1 MKKLLLGV
9 CFLIVSITLKAQVIT
24 TIDTINN
31 VDTLIKPLNK
41 STFTSNILYD
51 RVVPIANL
59 TNFNSAT
66 NNISN
71 LNYFE
76 QSLNELYRA
85 SKKTKFNSISTIR
98 KKYESTASKNKVDIG
113 IINTLFNQ
121 VNYNG
126 NDNNKGAL
134 KITNNKLVPINN
146 KPIFLQKEVL
156 IIAPLKKYAVG
167 QEIRYYFKHNLLF
180 EETTKKIIKLV
191 ANFDSQDT
199 HTIINNS
206 QIIKQNVV
214 VNYSTSGHKILTF
227 TATFNDGTSR
237 TTKGKLY
244 VTVTSTNSQQRFN
257 DGIEDGG
264 VTATIPFTGYEQGDT
279 PILGQLEYRIFYHGT
294 AGNYERV
301 LKKPIVIIDGFD
313 PFDTRKIQESDYPND
328 GEDYPVAIET
338 LMSYNDNLGVPQP
351 LIRELRK
358 QGYDVVIVNHP
369 VYEDVPSGKTI
380 DGGADY
386 IERNAMTH
394 ISLYQYLNSTV
405 FNNGSSE
412 QLTIMGPSMGG
423 QISRYALAYMEEHN
437 LSHNTKLWVSID
449 SPHLG
454 ANIPM
459 AAQANLYFLGYV
471 HGNQDAKDKY
481 DFLLNSPAGKQQLL
495 LQYSHKSA
503 SLPPYFQQYHN
514 NLESNLPNS
523 KGFPQLSRNIA
534 IANGSLNK
542 GVNAPGQKVLDIR
555 GFKDALWFSVKG
567 FQNEQWFIKNT
578 GESNK
583 IFFGKVDKV
592 FSGYSMSSTFI
603 NPLVYGALDA
613 LQGGM
618 ADSQGEI
625 KVEVE
630 EALVGLVDRI
640 HIYEYTPNHTFI
652 PTVSSLA
659 FKNPN
664 FNWSN
669 NINKDLT
676 CTEEIPFD
684 TYYVPKNNENHI
696 YFTQDSVDWL
706 TKEIEGNHQSPTI
719 VYTPM
724 IGNETTVTGQ
734 QLTYK
739 VDPVAGNTTYNWYFD
754 VGGRKSTNVAGWSII
769 SNQGNLIRVQ
779 VGKPGLA
786 VVVCEVSNPCST
798 TKKYLYVQVNSTSGG
813 GDGEGDGDDPCG
825 NNDIQLTYNTIK
837 SNGNSNSFWIAPYD
851 PCGSEDDG
859 DDIGDAFRTKV
870 ASKDQGLIYSFSIH
884 NIYGEKLYSKT
895 QKENEFMVKNL
906 KKGLY
911 IVRYKSSKGV
921 MNFKK
926 IVID

>member
-459 AAQANLYFLGYV
+459 A
-471 HGNQDAKDKY
+471 
-481 DFLLNSPAGKQQLL
+481 
-495 LQYSHKSA
+495 
-503 SLPPYFQQYHN
+503 
-514 NLESNLPNS
+514 
-523 KGFPQLSRNIA
+523 
-534 IANGSLNK
+534 
-542 GVNAPGQKVLDIR
+542 
-555 GFKDALWFSVKG
+555 
-567 FQNEQWFIKNT
+567 
-578 GESNK
+578 
-583 IFFGKVDKV
+583 
-592 FSGYSMSSTFI
+592 
-603 NPLVYGALDA
+603 GAVI
-613 LQGGM
+613 
-618 ADSQGEI
+618 S
-625 KVEVE
+625 
-630 EALVGLVDRI
+630 
-640 HIYEYTPNHTFI
+640 
-652 PTVSSLA
+652 
-659 FKNPN
+659 
-664 FNWSN
+664 
-669 NINKDLT
+669 
-676 CTEEIPFD
+676 
-684 TYYVPKNNENHI
+684 
-696 YFTQDSVDWL
+696 
-706 TKEIEGNHQSPTI
+706 IESPT
-719 VYTPM
+719 
-724 IGNETTVTGQ
+724 
-734 QLTYK
+734 L
-739 VDPVAGNTTYNWYFD
+739 
-754 VGGRKSTNVAGWSII
+754 RS
-769 SNQGNLIRVQ
+769 
-779 VGKPGLA
+779 
-786 VVVCEVSNPCST
+786 
-798 TKKYLYVQVNSTSGG
+798 
-813 GDGEGDGDDPCG
+813 
-825 NNDIQLTYNTIK
+825 
-837 SNGNSNSFWIAPYD
+837 
-851 PCGSEDDG
+851 
-859 DDIGDAFRTKV
+859 
-870 ASKDQGLIYSFSIH
+870 
-884 NIYGEKLYSKT
+884 
-895 QKENEFMVKNL
+895 
-906 KKGLY
+906 
-911 IVRYKSSKGV
+911 
-921 MNFKK
+921 
-926 IVID
+926 